1 MTNKLVHTYKHILYM
16 MQMGHLTPLSFMLL
30 CSCFIL
36 HVFSMCK
43 LFACS
48 IFPLSF
54 VSTSLYN
61 LFTLFTFT
69 KLPSSTV
76 PQTLHFHTIAPSQRL
91 SELLNWPVSE
101 AELEQA
107 LFPSAPELPAQTA
120 KRELKIIEFM
130 RKKDPRT
137 PVFSGNRR

>member
-1 MTNKLVHTYKHILYM
+1 MFF
-16 MQMGHLTPLSFMLL
+16 Q
-30 CSCFIL
+30 CASCL
-36 HVFSMCK
+36 HVQFF
-43 LFACS
+43 LFL
-48 IFPLSF
+48 LSLLPF
-54 VSTSLYN
+54 ITSLPCSPSQ
-61 LFTLFTFT
+61 
-69 KLPSSTV
+69 LPPSTV
-76 PQTLHFHTIAPSQRL
+76 PQTLHFHTITPSQRL

-137 PVFSGNRR
+137 PIFSGNRR